1 MSCDTICV
9 SIRLHIFPIAHFM
22 LECFFLFCSFFSPI
36 FVVVLFHFSM
46 CHALRFR
53 SRCINT
59 QFNRE
64 FERHLFTYLWFRLK
78 IWKYKFHAYKLE
90 AQSSFFIFRQ
100 WVYLFIAYVQ
110 IVFHVWS
117 KFQIYTS
124 MVYVGGWLVG
134 WLVGCV
140 YAFVCSSVN
149 KFLVICWLL
158 FFCTLTMS
166 HCKIVVCVWPVVAI
180 KFDFTHD
187 KYMPAV

>member
-1 MSCDTICV
+1 MINKSNIAFGACLFPFCMRNIFTDIKQINKLCRATRFAFQSGYIFFP
-9 SIRLHIFPIAHFM
+9 LHI
-22 LECFFLFCSFFSPI
+22 LCWNVYFLFCSFFSPI

-100 WVYLFIAYVQ
+100 
-110 IVFHVWS
+110 
-117 KFQIYTS
+117 
-124 MVYVGGWLVG
+124 
-134 WLVGCV
+134 
-140 YAFVCSSVN
+140 
-149 KFLVICWLL
+149 
-158 FFCTLTMS
+158 
-166 HCKIVVCVWPVVAI
+166 
-180 KFDFTHD
+180 
-187 KYMPAV
+187 

>member
-1 MSCDTICV
+1 
-9 SIRLHIFPIAHFM
+9 M
-22 LECFFLFCSFFSPI
+22 LECFFFILLVIFFFSI

-78 IWKYKFHAYKLE
+78 IWKCKFHAYKLA
-90 AQSSFFIFRQ
+90 AQSSFCIFRQ

-124 MVYVGGWLVG
+124 MVYVGWV
-134 WLVGCV
+134 VSCV
-140 YAFVCSSVN
+140 HVFVCMHAHCTFEWGWFVQSTNAWLSVGS
-149 KFLVICWLL
+149 F
-158 FFCTLTMS
+158 FFCTLIMS
-166 HCKIVVCVWPVVAI
+166 HCKIVVCVCVARGGN
-180 KFDFTHD
+180 
-187 KYMPAV
+187 